1 MSVLVFV
8 GPTVPVE
15 TCRQVLDATYL
26 PSVSQGDV
34 YRAALDRPRAIGII
48 DGFFERIPAVWHKEI
63 LWAMARGVHVFGA
76 ASMGA
81 LRAAE
86 LAAFGMIGVGAIFEA
101 FRDGRLQDDDEVTIV
116 HGEAADGYPAAS
128 VAMVDIRAT
137 LAAAESAGIISLST
151 LTALVGI
158 GKSLFYPERSFP
170 NLIERARGTALPSA
184 EVDAFEAWLPG
195 GRVSQKREDALA
207 MLRVMSEWQEG
218 AQPPLSVD
226 YHFEHTDVWEQ
237 VVNRSGRQ
245 FAAARPDVQPPQ
257 LLLEELGLDRDS
269 YDRAVGGAFARA
281 LALAEADRHD
291 IEVGAT
297 LVNEAVTALR
307 RQHALVEPDA
317 LSRWIAQQ
325 ELELGEFGE
334 LVEQEAKIG
343 WVRTMYGPDVVRC
356 LPDWLRAS
364 GRYRVVADRARD
376 KQRVLAAHGLETP
389 SLLEA
394 PLAEAEL
401 LRWFFEEQR
410 GTQVPARLDLHAY
423 AVGFANRAA
432 LVQAL
437 LREYYYVTL
446 SNSA

>member
-1 MSVLVFV
+1 VSIIVFV

-15 TCRQVLDATYL
+15 ICRQVLDATYL

-48 DGFFERIPAVWHKEI
+48 DGFFERVPAVWHKEI
-63 LWAMARGVHVFGA
+63 LWAMARGIHVFGA

-86 LAAFGMIGVGAIFEA
+86 LASFGMIGVGVIFEA
-101 FRDGRLQDDDEVTIV
+101 FRDGRLHDDDEVTIV
-116 HGEAADGYPAAS
+116 HGEAADGYPAGS

-137 LAAAESAGIISLST
+137 LAAAEAAGIISPST

-158 GKSLFYPERSFP
+158 GKNLFYPERSYP
-170 NLIERARGTALPSA
+170 NLMERARGRALPSA
-184 EVDAFEAWLPG
+184 EVDALEAWLPE

-207 MLRVMSEWQEG
+207 MLRVMSDWG
-218 AQPPLSVD
+218 ARAEPPLSVG

-245 FAAARPDVQPPQ
+245 LAAARPDFQSPQ

-281 LALAEADRHD
+281 LALAEAERHD
-291 IEVGAT
+291 IEVGMT
-297 LVNEAVTALR
+297 LVNEAVTSIR
-307 RQHALVEPDA
+307 RQHALVDPDA
-317 LSRWIAQQ
+317 LSRWIAHQ
-325 ELELGEFGE
+325 ELDLPEFGE
-334 LVEQEAKIG
+334 LLEQEAKIG
-343 WVRTMYGPDVVRC
+343 WVRTMYGPDVMRC

-364 GRYRVVADRARD
+364 GRYRAVADRARD
-376 KQRVLAAHGLETP
+376 KQRVLAAYG
-389 SLLEA
+389 LEA
-394 PLAEAEL
+394 PSLAEAPVDEAEL

-410 GTQVPARLDLHAY
+410 GTHVPARLDLHAY

-432 LVQAL
+432 FLQAV
-437 LREYYYVTL
+437 LRDYYYVTL
-446 SNSA
+446 SHSA